1 VEKTYR
7 ILSHTEPLP
16 IDEIRQLYKGYWVYL
31 VKAELSESD
40 GLISGVPVIIG
51 QTPHDGVEDGIYEK
65 YRAKE
70 YEKRAD
76 LSLLPNKGFIS
87 SLRIAGGENA

>member
-1 VEKTYR
+1 MEKTYR
-7 ILSHTEPLP
+7 FVSHTEPLP
-16 IDEIRQLYKGYWVYL
+16 IDEIRQMYKGYWVYL
-31 VKAELSESD
+31 VNVEFTTYD

-65 YRAKE
+65 YKTKE

-76 LSLLPNKGFIS
+76 LNLLPKRGFIS
-87 SLRIAGGENA
+87 SFFWGLT